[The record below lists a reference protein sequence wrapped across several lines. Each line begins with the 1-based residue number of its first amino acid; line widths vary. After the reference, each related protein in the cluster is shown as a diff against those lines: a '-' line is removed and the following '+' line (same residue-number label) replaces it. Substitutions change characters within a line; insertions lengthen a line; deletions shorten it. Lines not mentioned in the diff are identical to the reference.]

1 MIAVIERDD
10 DAAVCKIQ
18 TIEADQRGQDRIAAF
33 ADVLRA
39 VFVRVAAVVGKIDIS
54 DGLAIVTKQHPASLA
69 YAFANFRIAL
79 AAWRIDLI
87 GKNLISFRNALVR
100 HTG

>member
-39 VFVRVAAVVGKIDIS
+39 VFVRVAAVVGKLDITE
-54 DGLAIVTKQHPASLA
+54 GLCILTKKHAASPAYPLPD
-69 YAFANFRIAL
+69 FRITR
-79 AAWRIDLI
+79 AAQRLDPA
-87 GKNLISFRNALVR
+87 GKNLLAFCNPLLPPP
-100 HTG
+100 